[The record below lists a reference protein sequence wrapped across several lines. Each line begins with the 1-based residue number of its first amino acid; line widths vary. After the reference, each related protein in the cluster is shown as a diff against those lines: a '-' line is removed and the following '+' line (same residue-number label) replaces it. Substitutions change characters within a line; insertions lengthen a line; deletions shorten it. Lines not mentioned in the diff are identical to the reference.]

1 MRDLA
6 VRAALPRPLRTLA
19 LCAGYDGLG
28 LGLELALGRGGY
40 RPVCAVEVEA
50 YPAAVLV
57 ARQQDG
63 SLPPFPL
70 WADVTTFDGRPWR
83 GVVDAITAG
92 YPCQPWSLAGKRL
105 GAADPRHLWPHVARV
120 VAEVQPAL
128 VFLENVA
135 NHLRLGFPDVGAD
148 LQQLGY
154 RFAAGLFSAAEA
166 GAPHRRER
174 LFVLA
179 YASSHR
185 IRHRRNAPIAA
196 GVGGHD
202 GISGANGAELAYRAA
217 SRPDAEWREL
227 THDGFTWHN
236 PDGRGGAG
244 ATVADAEGRG
254 EGRPTRNRPAAR
266 AGAGRGRP
274 IMEHTTARGR
284 GERGQPSWGT
294 GQPDRAVAPVEHAD
308 RRGCGPGARRE
319 GRWPPGQRTDERA
332 AFPPGPADH
341 AGWAAV
347 LDRWPDLAP
356 ALPQSGFRQLAD
368 GPAFRLDRL
377 AALGNGVVP
386 VVAATAFRH
395 LWGELMAGEQDA
407 RTVRRALGTAGQE
420 GAA

>member
-6 VRAALPRPLRTLA
+6 VRPALPRPLRTLA

-28 LGLELALGRGGY
+28 LGLELALGPDGY
-40 RPVCAVEVEA
+40 RPICAVEVEA

-63 SLPPFPL
+63 SLPPFPV
-70 WADVTTFDGRPWR
+70 WSDITTFDGHPWR

-120 VAEVQPAL
+120 VAEVQPPL

-148 LQQLGY
+148 LQRLGY
-154 RFAAGLFSAAEA
+154 RFAAGIFSAAEA

-179 YASSHR
+179 YAGR
-185 IRHRRNAPIAA
+185 AFAAA
-196 GVGGHD
+196 GQQ
-202 GISGANGAELAYRAA
+202 
-217 SRPDAEWREL
+217 RPPSD
-227 THDGFTWHN
+227 
-236 PDGRGGAG
+236 P
-244 ATVADAEGRG
+244 
-254 EGRPTRNRPAAR
+254 GRPTADVGDGGSVLADAGRGSDHPREPQRVTGCGGAASP
-266 AGAGRGRP
+266 GAGRGRP

-308 RRGCGPGARRE
+308 RRGCGPGERDVSPRPQQSDPAWSGAPVGDSTGAGWE
-319 GRWPPGQRTDERA
+319 GRCLAGQRADARV
-332 AFPPGPADH
+332 AFPPGPADR
-341 AGWAAV
+341 AGWRDV
-347 LDRWPDLAP
+347 LEHFPGLAP

-368 GPAFRLDRL
+368 GATFRVDRL

-386 VVAATAFRH
+386 IVAATAFRH